1 MYTCFLSAVIKTK
14 ICLKSM
20 TLLPKGRRGH
30 TCGENCCV
38 CGGDEVG
45 GGGGGDVFWSDDL
58 SRSGTRS
65 WMKRSPSSAPWF
77 SAGHG
82 GMTACRANKAVS
94 HQPGRHT
101 GSCGVKHL
109 WKPCCPHPACYSTIL
124 VPFSCLPL
132 YGQKHTAVCTAH
144 RSVEV
149 HTSFLSLYNA
159 GTWFQWKL
167 QWCYS
172 TDKVLA
178 EKTKQKYTCQV
189 VQTKYMP
196 L

>member
-38 CGGDEVG
+38 CGGDEVGG

-109 WKPCCPHPACYSTIL
+109 WKRAAPIQRVTTQYSYLSPAFLFTVKSTLLFALLTGLWRSIL
-124 VPFSCLPL
+124 LF
-132 YGQKHTAVCTAH
+132 
-144 RSVEV
+144 
-149 HTSFLSLYNA
+149 
-159 GTWFQWKL
+159 
-167 QWCYS
+167 
-172 TDKVLA
+172 
-178 EKTKQKYTCQV
+178 
-189 VQTKYMP
+189 
-196 L
+196 